1 MEYFNF
7 AENEKYLKRLSILGE
22 REIDTLNQQENQ
34 LNEIIG
40 KKDTEIREYLLNFK
54 SELEQLMN
62 NQQSFVKIDFH

>member
-22 REIDTLNQQENQ
+22 RETDTLNQQENQ

-62 NQQSFVKIDFH
+62 NQQSSVKIDFR